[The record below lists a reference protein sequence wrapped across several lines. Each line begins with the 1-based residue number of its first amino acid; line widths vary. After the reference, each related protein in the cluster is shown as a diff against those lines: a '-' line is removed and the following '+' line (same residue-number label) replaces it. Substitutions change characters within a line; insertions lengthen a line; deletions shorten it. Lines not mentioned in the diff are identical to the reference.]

1 MHHRIIIQSIVG
13 LNYKIYTFNFFSNAI
28 ATRSIAQHIKNK
40 IVLIQN
46 VYFDK

>member
-13 LNYKIYTFNFFSNAI
+13 LNYKIYTFNFFNAI
-28 ATRSIAQHIKNK
+28 ATRPIAQHIKNK
-40 IVLIQN
+40 IVLMQN